1 MGRLAIVWSW
11 LRRRAL
17 ERKAE
22 TRLSIRV
29 TVAAVSGFA
38 LSNLLNIPL
47 PLWTV
52 LTAVILTQM
61 SFGKS
66 LKATLDYLA
75 GTLFGALYAGAVAV
89 LVPHSSQA
97 AVAGVLAI
105 VVAPLALLAAINSSF
120 AAATFTG
127 VLVVLVP
134 GLAHVS
140 PIESAVYRIV
150 EVAAGG
156 FTALVVSLL
165 VLPTR
170 AHSIV
175 IDAASA
181 MLDLAAAAL
190 PQLFAGFTRPR
201 DAAAIRSIHER
212 MGAAYARLEAVALE
226 AKREQLSFLASGQES
241 GPLRWA
247 LLRLRHDLVMLGR
260 AATQPLP
267 EALQPRLGPTL
278 AGVAEAAAKHLRQ
291 CAKALASRREPP
303 PLGEA
308 EAALEEFTQTLVAV
322 RQEGLTRG
330 LTVGEVESLFAL
342 GFALEQLRQNLQDID
357 ACVREAAR

>member
-1 MGRLAIVWSW
+1 MRHIAIAWSS
-11 LRRRAL
+11 LRRKAMA
-17 ERKAE
+17 RKAE

-52 LTAVILTQM
+52 LTAVVLTQM

-75 GTLFGALYAGAVAV
+75 GTLFGAIYAGAIAA
-89 LVPHSSQA
+89 LVPHASET
-97 AVAGVLAI
+97 AVAGVLAV

-140 PIESAVYRIV
+140 PIQSAVYRII

-156 FTALVVSLL
+156 VTALVVSLL

-175 IDAASA
+175 IDAAAA

-190 PQLFAGFTRPR
+190 PQLFAGFLQPR
-201 DAAAIRSIHER
+201 DAAANQRIHES
-212 MGAAYARLEAVALE
+212 MGAAYARLDAAALE
-226 AKREQLSFLASGQES
+226 AKREQLGFLADGQES
-241 GPLRWA
+241 GPLRLA
-247 LLRLRHDLVMLGR
+247 LLRLRHDLVMIGR
-260 AATQPLP
+260 AASLPLP
-267 EALQPRLGPTL
+267 EAIQQRLGPAL
-278 AGVAEAAAKHLRQ
+278 AGIAETASSHLRH
-291 CAKALASRREPP
+291 CAKALVSRREPP

-308 EAALEEFTQTLVAV
+308 EAALEEFTQALAAV
-322 RQEGLTRG
+322 RRQGLTRD
-330 LTVGEVESLFAL
+330 LPVGEVESLFAL
-342 GFALEQLRQNLQDID
+342 GFALEQLRQNLQNID
-357 ACVREAAR
+357 ACAREAAR